1 MNAFLYGTLAMSA
14 AVIALLF
21 ARARRLNGDRLFAFF
36 AAAFA
41 ILAANWVLIALTTPS
56 DETRYFLYLPRLFAF
71 GLIIAG
77 IVDKNRTVP
86 SRSGRRPPRD
96 TRIAR

>member
-1 MNAFLYGTLAMSA
+1 MNAFLYGTLAMA
-14 AVIALLF
+14 AATIALLL

-56 DETRYFLYLPRLFAF
+56 DETR
-71 GLIIAG
+71 
-77 IVDKNRTVP
+77 
-86 SRSGRRPPRD
+86 
-96 TRIAR
+96 